1 MEKLIYPL
9 WKSDA
14 LDVDDFRDQLLGAA
28 SDLCAAPG
36 VRGLRL
42 AVADSDV
49 AAARP
54 RVMASTQPL
63 PEAVVSVWLD
73 AAAQQRQQIEASLA
87 PLVARHT
94 CYLVTEA
101 EPIVNTKH
109 PVKVGER
116 LHGMCQVV
124 FLQRPPRLSE
134 PEWLQ
139 IWQQSHTQ
147 VAIDTQSNYGY
158 RQNVIVRGLSYAA
171 PPLHAMIEEYF
182 PPEAMA
188 SDFAFYNVEEGD
200 EAGKSANA
208 AAMIESCARFID
220 FDRIDV
226 IPMSE
231 YLLVPVG

>member
-1 MEKLIYPL
+1 MEKLVYPL
-9 WKSDA
+9 WKSTG
-14 LDVDDFRDQLLGAA
+14 LDVDDFRDNLLGAA
-28 SDLCAAPG
+28 GDLRATPG

-49 AAARP
+49 AAAKSK
-54 RVMASTQPL
+54 VMAATQPL
-63 PEAVVSVWLD
+63 PDAVLSVWLD
-73 AAAQQRQQIEASLA
+73 AAAQQRQQVEALLA

-101 EPIVNTKH
+101 EPIVNTLH
-109 PVKVGER
+109 PTKVGER
-116 LHGMCQVV
+116 LYGMCQIV

-134 PEWLQ
+134 QEWLQ
-139 IWQQSHTQ
+139 IWQHSHTQ
-147 VAIDTQSNYGY
+147 VAVDTQSNYGY

-171 PPLHAMIEEYF
+171 PPLSAMIEEYF

-200 EAGKSANA
+200 EAGKAANA
-208 AAMIESCARFID
+208 NAMIESCARFID

-231 YLLVPVG
+231 YQLM